1 MAIDTVQWAW
11 QQGDITAS
19 DKLVLLRLCD
29 RASDDND
36 WRAWPKIASL
46 AQETLLAER
55 TVKRSLKNLCHVG
68 LIEDTGERK
77 GKAGRTKV
85 YRIIGF
91 MRDRLGYEPEPE
103 PEPEPESDSG
113 EKTVA
118 LEEGESANL
127 STLQNQRC
135 QMDTINGVSVA
146 PSDGA
151 RVAPSYIEPKAFEPK
166 EEPKEVVAR
175 QPEAADAPQPAI
187 RKSSDEKK
195 PTTQVWEAYASAYRH
210 RYGADPIRN
219 AKVNGQLMNLIRQV
233 GLDRAIALAA
243 NYPFH
248 PDAYYTKRMHPVDLL
263 LADAQKLNT
272 ELQTGQ
278 VMTWSRAQQQER
290 MQQAAVQVHQVKSVQ
305 HQAGQHEERF

>member
-1 MAIDTVQWAW
+1 MAMDAMQWAW
-11 QQGDITAS
+11 KQKGITAS

-36 WRAWPKIASL
+36 WKTWPRVASL
-46 AQETLLAER
+46 VDETLLGER
-55 TVKRSLKNLCHVG
+55 TVKRSLKNLCDAG

-91 MRDRLGYEPEPE
+91 MRDMLGYEPEPD
-103 PEPEPESDSG
+103 SD
-113 EKTVA
+113 EKPSA
-118 LEEGESANL
+118 AEDGESANL
-127 STLQNQRC
+127 STSQNQRC
-135 QMDTINGVSVA
+135 QSGTIKGANVA
-146 PSDGA
+146 LSNGA

-175 QPEAADAPQPAI
+175 QPEAADAPPPTS
-187 RKSSDEKK
+187 RKPTGGKK
-195 PTTQVWEAYASAYRH
+195 PTTQVWEAYASAYRQ

-219 AKVNGQLMNLIRQV
+219 AKVNGQLKRLISHV
-233 GLDRAIALAA
+233 GLERAIELAA

-290 MQQAAVQVHQVKSVQ
+290 MQQAAVQA
-305 HQAGQHEERF
+305 HQARAIQQQPNKPEERF